1 MTKVSVIIPSY
12 RTSKH
17 PQTCIE
23 ALLNQT
29 IKTDYE
35 VIVIDDK
42 SSQEMSHI
50 LAEFASEPKIRVF
63 SLSEQAGA
71 FALRNIGC
79 KAANGE
85 IIAFIEPDC
94 LPARNWL
101 RSLIS
106 PILQQKA
113 AAVQGIIRS
122 TGRGL
127 WVELEKARIS
137 LYRGVKTKN
146 FAIKKEILEKIGGF
160 DERFRWSDDVSAG
173 DVDFY
178 ERLGKAGFTLFYE
191 DKAVVYHYW
200 PNNPLEFLGKSRN
213 YSLGR
218 IIFLLKHN
226 PQSVMYVAKKSLAR
240 YLAGRFLS
248 GLFESFNKTRK
259 RVKLPFSSKMIFF
272 FYYLF
277 FYMCTNYFMWNFC
290 KHHKLMHRQKFPRKQ
305 HLL

>member
-1 MTKVSVIIPSY
+1 MKAV
-12 RTSKH
+12 
-17 PQTCIE
+17 
-23 ALLNQT
+23 LNQT

-42 SSQEMSHI
+42 SSPEKPHI
-50 LAEFASEPKIRVF
+50 LAEFVNQPEAPVLL
-63 SLSEQAGA
+63 LSGQAGA
-71 FALRNIGC
+71 FRLRNIGC
-79 KAANGE
+79 KAASGE

-113 AAVQGIIRS
+113 VAVQGILRS

-146 FAIKKEILEKIGGF
+146 FAIKKEVLEKIGGF

-178 ERLGKAGFTLFYE
+178 ERLTKAGFTLFHE

-200 PNNPLEFLGKSRN
+200 PNNPFEFLGKGRN

-218 IIFLLKHN
+218 VIFLLKHKLG
-226 PQSVMYVAKKSLAR
+226 SVVYVAKKSLAR
-240 YLAGRFLS
+240 HLAGRLLS
-248 GLFESFNKTRK
+248 GLLESFNKTRK
-259 RVKLPFSSKMIFF
+259 RVKLPLLPKMIFF
-272 FYYLF
+272 LYYLF
-277 FYMCTNYFMWNFC
+277 FYMCTSYFIWNFC
-290 KHHKLMHRQKFPRKQ
+290 RYHRPIDMQDTF
-305 HLL
+305 

>member
-12 RTSKH
+12 RASRH
-17 PQTCIE
+17 LRTCMK
-23 ALLNQT
+23 ALLDQT

-42 SSQEMSHI
+42 SSDETPRI
-50 LAEFASEPKIRVF
+50 LEEFVGQPKMRVF
-63 SLSEQAGA
+63 SLSQQVGA

-79 KAANGE
+79 KAASGE

-101 RSLIS
+101 RSLVS

-113 AAVQGIIRS
+113 VAVQGVIRS

-146 FAIKKEILEKIGGF
+146 FAVKKEILEKIGGF
-160 DERFRWSDDVSAG
+160 DEKFRWSDDVSAG

-178 ERLGKAGFTLFYE
+178 ERLRNAGFTLFYE
-191 DKAVVYHYW
+191 DRAVVYHYW
-200 PNNPLEFLGKSRN
+200 PNNPFEFLGKSRN

-218 IIFLLKHN
+218 VIFLLKHK
-226 PQSVMYVAKKSLAR
+226 PRSVVYVAKKSLAR

-248 GLFESFNKTRK
+248 GFRESFNKTRK
-259 RVKLPFSSKMIFF
+259 RVKLPFLSKVIFF

-277 FYMCTNYFMWNFC
+277 FYMCTSYFIWNFC
-290 KHHKLMHRQKFPRKQ
+290 KHHKPTHMQDAIMD
-305 HLL
+305 